1 MNTIEKTQ
9 AENFIGNVISSEG
22 KFRVYDHNW
31 YDSREKASGI
41 N

>member
-9 AENFIGNVISSEG
+9 VENFIGNVIASEG
-22 KFRVYDHNW
+22 KFGVYDHNW
-31 YDSREKASGI
+31 YDKRELASGI